1 MTFHLPHA
9 QEVEAALARE
19 DAVRVR
25 LADAIA
31 ASNDAAEQAT
41 EGAMATIAA
50 LLPRHDREARYA
62 CRTGYHERC
71 PGGSCPCP
79 HHTEEKPHD

>member
-19 DAVRVR
+19 DALRVR

-31 ASNDAAEQAT
+31 ASNEAADRAARH
-41 EGAMATIAA
+41 AMEAIVA
-50 LLPRHDREARYA
+50 LIPRHIDPKEQ
-62 CRTGYHERC
+62 
-71 PGGSCPCP
+71 P
-79 HHTEEKPHD
+79 

>member
-1 MTFHLPHA
+1 VTWHLPHA

-31 ASNDAAEQAT
+31 ASNDAADRAA
-41 EGAMATIAA
+41 GHAMEAIVA
-50 LLPRHDREARYA
+50 LIPRHTD
-62 CRTGYHERC
+62 
-71 PGGSCPCP
+71 P
-79 HHTEEKPHD
+79 EEKP